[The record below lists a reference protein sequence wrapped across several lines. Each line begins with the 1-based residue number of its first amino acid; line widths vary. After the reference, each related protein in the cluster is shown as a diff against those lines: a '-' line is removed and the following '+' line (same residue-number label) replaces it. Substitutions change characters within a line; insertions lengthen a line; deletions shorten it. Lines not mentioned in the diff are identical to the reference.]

1 MPEETPR
8 SSLSDEVLN
17 TLRKSEEALLD
28 AGRKFAEAVAEAVP
42 HAPDAARK
50 IMDQAFS
57 MTDRVLTTQREF
69 ARAVLDSLPGRHEAE
84 KTGGGDKGDKPS
96 GDAGPTGEAP
106 PGDTPPS
113 G

>member
-28 AGRKFAEAVAEAVP
+28 AGRKFAEAVADAVP
-42 HAPDAARK
+42 HAPETARK
-50 IMDQAFS
+50 IMDQAFA

-69 ARAVLDSLPGRHEAE
+69 ARAVLDSLPGRHEHP
-84 KTGGGDKGDKPS
+84 GDKGDKP
-96 GDAGPTGEAP
+96 GGEAP
-106 PGDTPPS
+106 PDPASGSPSGDTPPS
-113 G
+113 A